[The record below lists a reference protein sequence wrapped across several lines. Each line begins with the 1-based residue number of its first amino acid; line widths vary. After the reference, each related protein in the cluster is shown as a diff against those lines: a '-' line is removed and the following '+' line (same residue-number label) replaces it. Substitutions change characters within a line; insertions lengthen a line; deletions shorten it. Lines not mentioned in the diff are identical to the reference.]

1 MTSVLARELVF
12 VTGKGGVGKTTVAL
26 ALALA
31 GARAGRRT
39 ILVEVGGQA
48 RGPAALD
55 RPGGPP
61 GRRGR
66 GRRRAVEHDRRP
78 ARGARGVGRAH
89 AGLPRASS
97 ASLARSSAFAAF
109 VDAAPGARELV
120 TITKAWELG
129 RRERWARGRRP
140 YDLVVVDAPGLRARA
155 SACSARRR
163 TFADIARVG
172 PIATTA
178 RQVAD
183 APARPRRAPAIVA
196 VAVAGELPVSETLEL
211 EGRAQAELGRGLD
224 HVVVNAVLP
233 QRFARADLAAVAARD
248 GAVGRGR
255 RWRPCGPTT
264 GSPRPRPR
272 SCAACA
278 GRRAAPVSTL
288 PFVAG
293 ARLHPHDVERL
304 AAHLARRLD
313 GRGLAARAAARSV
326 DPEPVEQR
334 VVAAPAA
341 PHAHRQVEVHAAC
354 RARARARGARPC
366 RSP

>member
-31 GARAGRRT
+31 GARAGRRA

-61 GRRGR
+61 GAEVEVADGLWSTTVDPHAALEEWAGRTLGSRR
-66 GRRRAVEHDRRP
+66 V
-78 ARGARGVGRAH
+78 VGI
-89 AGLPRASS
+89 
-97 ASLARSSAFAAF
+97 LARSNAFAAF

-120 TITKAWELG
+120 TMAKAWELG
-129 RRERWARGRRP
+129 RRERWASGRRP
-140 YDLVVVDAPGLRARA
+140 YDLVVVDGPATGHGVGMLRTPA
-155 SACSARRR
+155 

-183 APARPRRAPAIVA
+183 LLRDPARSAIVA

-248 GAVGRGR
+248 GAVAAPVLAAVRSHHGLAAAQASQLR
-255 RWRPCGPTT
+255 RL
-264 GSPRPRPR
+264 
-272 SCAACA
+272 
-278 GRRAAPVSTL
+278 RREAAAPVSTL

-293 ARLHPHDVERL
+293 ARLHPHDVEHL

-313 GRGLAARAAARSV
+313 GAA
-326 DPEPVEQR
+326 
-334 VVAAPAA
+334 
-341 PHAHRQVEVHAAC
+341 
-354 RARARARGARPC
+354 
-366 RSP
+366 